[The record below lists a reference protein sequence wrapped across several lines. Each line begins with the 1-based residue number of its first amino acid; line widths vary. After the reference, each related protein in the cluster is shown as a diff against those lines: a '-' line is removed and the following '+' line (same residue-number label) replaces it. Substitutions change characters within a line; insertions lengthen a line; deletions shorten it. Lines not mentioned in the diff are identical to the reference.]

1 MPQVRSLLEF
11 GNLHLKLL
19 CGEEG
24 LSREIGSPDVNRPG
38 LELTGC
44 FDFFDPNRVQVFGR
58 GEVRFVADYGGRAD
72 VRASVQRIFR
82 SPIPCAVVT
91 NGLTPPPILIE
102 QGREEGVAVFGA
114 DVPTTRFYKRLY
126 DSLEHFFSPSTL
138 IHGTLV
144 DIFGMG
150 VLLLGESGAGKSE
163 CALELVSKGHTLV
176 ADDVVRVVCLSERV
190 LQGTSPHLLRHYIE
204 VRGLGIVDL
213 SKLYGVRAIRREKQ
227 IDLVITLEDW
237 RPETVVERVGLDRR
251 VYTILGVDLPHLVI
265 PVKPGR
271 NISTIVEVGARDQR
285 LKLMGVHSAQE
296 FNERL
301 MRKTAQGSGNSDSAG
316 RGPDPAPRSERDEG

>member
-1 MPQVRSLLEF
+1 MPKVRAFSEF
-11 GNLHLKLL
+11 KNLHLHLL

-24 LSREIGSPDVNRPG
+24 LDREVTSPDVNRPG

-44 FDFFDPNRVQVFGR
+44 FEFFDPARVQIFGR
-58 GEVRFVADYGGRAD
+58 GEVQFVNAHSSDPNVLAALD
-72 VRASVQRIFR
+72 RIFQ
-82 SPIPCAVVT
+82 SPIPCAIVT
-91 NGLTPPPILIE
+91 NGLPVPEVLLERGKKQKVP
-102 QGREEGVAVFGA
+102 VFGA
-114 DVPTTRFYKRLY
+114 DIPTTRLYKRIY

-138 IHGTLV
+138 VHGTLV

-150 VLLLGESGAGKSE
+150 VMLLGESGAGKSE

-176 ADDVVRVVCLSERV
+176 ADDVVRVVCLGERV
-190 LQGTSPHLLRHYIE
+190 LQGSSPHLLRHFIE

-213 SKLYGVRAIRREKQ
+213 SKLYGVRAIRSEKQ
-227 IDLVITLEDW
+227 IDLIITLEEW
-237 RPETVVERVGLDRR
+237 RPETVVERVGLDPR
-251 VYTILGVDLPHLVI
+251 VYTIMGVDLPHLTI

-285 LKLMGVHSAQE
+285 LKLMGVYSARE

-301 MRKTAQGSGNSDSAG
+301 MEVTSPGKERESVPDKEG
-316 RGPDPAPRSERDEG
+316 RG